1 MDANVAPNLQRS
13 SPPTK
18 LKFVCVLFTAC
29 FCWWLVC
36 NQFTE
41 LVNPPQQMDV
51 ASPKRSKPAT
61 ARRRASSDIVRE
73 GDSLPSGKTPLN
85 PLSGSV
91 WLAPRRRGSLG
102 ARCIHFPFPASTSH
116 HLHFDRSLAAMT
128 AEFLQGQSYNIWG
141 ETGGAERKR
150 NHRWWWWRRMGGD
163 TDRDAGWKTER
174 TVTSKIGRVKLRMN
188 GDKRRWNRGVNGW
201 EGTQPPKNDS
211 KVCAALCQ
219 IIARDWEKIDGII
232 AAFDDSGG

>member
-18 LKFVCVLFTAC
+18 LKFACVLFTAC

-91 WLAPRRRGSLG
+91 WLAPED
-102 ARCIHFPFPASTSH
+102 AAHWVHDASTSP
-116 HLHFDRSLAAMT
+116 
-128 AEFLQGQSYNIWG
+128 FLPLPVIIYILIGLWLRWLLNSSKVKATTSEGRQEEQRGNEITDDGDG
-141 ETGGAERKR
+141 E
-150 NHRWWWWRRMGGD
+150 
-163 TDRDAGWKTER
+163 
-174 TVTSKIGRVKLRMN
+174 
-188 GDKRRWNRGVNGW
+188 GW
-201 EGTQPPKNDS
+201 EGTQIETPGERLKGPWR
-211 KVCAALCQ
+211 
-219 IIARDWEKIDGII
+219 ARLDGWNWEWTETRGDETEG
-232 AAFDDSGG
+232 